1 MKEDIF
7 GSGGGKGGR
16 QPVEAP
22 NTLQSRSTI
31 KLVEVLSEGPIGGVV
46 GELKGVFFD
55 ETPVRNADD
64 SYNFPAVKFD
74 QRFGLWD
81 GYDPAEPA
89 QTHIPGFSDGTESP
103 IAVAT
108 EITVSG
114 VTRNVSTNVDA
125 ARVIVRL
132 PQGLYKGEDSGDLN
146 GYRVGIRIETRLTA
160 GGTWTIAKEK
170 TITGKTLTAYEEAY
184 RIERPDAG
192 GTAEWQIRIT
202 RTTTP
207 SVSIKAVDRID
218 WQAYSELR
226 DIKVTYDGAAVV
238 GVALDA
244 ESTGGRVPRRSYLV
258 DGRQVK
264 VPHNYTPRTYH
275 TNGTVN
281 TQAVYTGTFNGTMV
295 DSTASCDNPA
305 WVLYDLLT
313 NDRYG
318 MGEVI
323 DPSQIDI
330 YSFYDAAVYCD
341 ELVDDGLDGS
351 TNEPRFRFN
360 GVLQTREEAFKT
372 IQAVAASMRAFV
384 FVANGLVKI
393 IQDRPQD
400 TVAVITNANVVDG
413 KFSYSNSELAARA
426 TAATV
431 VFNDRLDNYNPRTI
445 IEEANSTAIARYGYN
460 KIELAAYG
468 VVDEAQARR
477 MAKWAIDGSFR
488 EDIIATFSVSWQ
500 NAFVEVGDVVSVS
513 DNFIA
518 NYQLGGKIV
527 GGDTDSITL
536 DRAVTLSGPSNIRYM
551 RWDGTEAIR
560 IITNPPGTY
569 TTLDLSPGENVG
581 VYVGSAWGLYGTAI
595 PRLFKILSVKE
606 ASLGVYELSA
616 VSYDPASYDRIE
628 SGIIVDPPD
637 FGVPGGGSLP
647 APTGLTINRESLVDV
662 NGNAIYNL
670 RIDWNDV
677 VDPNFRNYRVRWRKD
692 NNQFQWSGDVLQS
705 EFIIDNALPGVYEV
719 SVYAYNARGAQSP
732 GVEGWY
738 RLAVGTTV
746 SSLPQPTNLRLK
758 TGGTSFNG
766 LAFTFVW
773 DAPAPSPSVE
783 FVLKDYQVK
792 LYNGATLIQTIDTD
806 VREVS
811 VTREQVVAWAG
822 SPIRT
827 ISVEVRARDS
837 VLNLT
842 NAVSA
847 NFSNAAPAAPT
858 GVVVTAYQDFFQV
871 VHNAIPTDAVGTVI
885 HASTSSG
892 FSIQPSNM
900 VKKDVGTR
908 HLVEAAATTTYYVR
922 VGYYDEWSDSGLNY
936 SAQFSV
942 TTESLVSGLIPNAPT
957 GLTVTSQLIN
967 NGNQT
972 QIARLLIQ
980 WNRSS
985 NASQYD
991 LEIAESSGNTVILT
1005 VAQPDSGNISYYHD
1019 AQPGLTYTVR
1029 VRSRFST
1036 GLSTWT
1042 GAVVHVAAAGIAPG
1056 VPTSVTATPAYQG
1069 AIIRWAFPGNP
1080 DFQSV
1085 EIYRTPAGGSETLVT
1100 RVNRPLTQYYDTGLT
1115 IGTNY
1120 TYRVR
1125 SLNIAGQTSAYV
1137 TATPNPVTAANVPNN
1152 TIAAAQIVAGSITA
1166 LQIAANTITA
1176 NNIAVGTI
1184 TTDRIAANT
1193 ITTNNLAVGNI
1204 TGGFDRTG
1212 VARILRDQSAYIAR
1226 GFAPNLRF
1234 QRTETVGGQ
1243 IRTINANP
1251 EIYAVG
1257 SVSSGNV
1264 YIGGKFNQ
1272 VANTGTTDLNWYA
1285 RNSVAA
1291 YSQNGVV
1298 NTAFNLNLAGPG
1310 SESPVV
1316 FALLPLPDN
1325 TLLVGGL
1332 FISANGS
1339 STNGLVR
1346 VNSSGG
1352 VLNTYTLN
1360 HSSLPG
1366 VGVCTALSRDSLGRI
1381 YVGGFFTTVNGTAR
1395 TSIARLT
1402 SGYAL
1407 DTTWNVNISGG
1418 NGNVYTCEVD
1428 PNNND
1433 VLIGGDFDFVGG
1445 GSRVNAAI
1453 VNSSGQLTGFNA
1465 QVSRTLAQG
1474 VPYNRSEV
1482 RAFTVE
1488 HSTTYGKRYWL
1499 GGTFSYACGF
1509 SSGSF
1514 SRYLVLTN
1522 ATGGYF
1528 RGLSPNGAVYAIKS
1542 GYYADGDDHMYFSGD
1557 FTLLDNVPVT
1567 LDGQWIGGGYPAN
1580 NLARYRMDSLTAQE
1594 YRGFVDTNWSAGVG
1608 GITYAMAVDTQ
1619 GGLLVGGNWRTV
1631 GGNINVKSITADHI
1645 RANSITASEIAAD
1658 TITAAQIR
1666 TGSITV
1672 DKIASN
1678 IASDNYI
1685 AGQQG
1690 WAINRATGTAEFGN
1704 LNARGNLRTG
1714 NNTPGQQRFEILSN
1728 DSTYLVWAG
1737 TGAMTDPNAVFY
1749 IKRDGTAYVRGGI
1762 SGGVLSTSVNTSS
1775 IAANAQITTG
1785 PFGTNGQPINV
1796 LVSYNYQSVV
1806 SSNELNWTSGTNPQA
1821 TITLYAKTNGG
1832 PESTIRSETFFGSHF
1847 ISNESEPCIP
1857 SFFRQHI
1864 GGSFTYVAPGL
1875 GTAGTREFRAQITSR
1890 ILSSSTSTPRYC
1902 PGGSTAQASQ
1912 EQTLSIV
1919 TTEVP

>member
-46 GELKGVFFD
+46 GELKGVYFD

-81 GYDPAEPA
+81 GYNPAEPA

-108 EITVSG
+108 EITVAG

-160 GGTWTIAKEK
+160 GGTWAIAKEK
-170 TITGKTLTAYEEAY
+170 TITGKTLTPYEEAY
-184 RIERPDAG
+184 RIERPDVG
-192 GTAEWQIRIT
+192 GTAEWQIRIS

-207 SVSIKAVDRID
+207 SVSIKSVDRID

-275 TNGTVN
+275 ANGTVN
-281 TQAVYTGTFNGTMV
+281 TQAAYTGTFNGTMV

-500 NAFVEVGDVVSVS
+500 NAFVEVGDVISVS

-616 VSYDPASYDRIE
+616 VSYDPGSYDRIE

-842 NAVSA
+842 TAVSA
-847 NFSNAAPAAPT
+847 NFSNAAPATPT
-858 GVVVTAYQDFFQV
+858 GLTLTPYQDYFQV
-871 VHNAIPTDAVGTVI
+871 VHDAIPSDAAGTVI
-885 HASTSSG
+885 HASTTSG
-892 FSIQPSNM
+892 FTPTAANM

-908 HLVEAAATTTYYVR
+908 HLVEAAATTTYFVR
-922 VGYYDEWSDSGLNY
+922 VGYYDEWSDQGLNY
-936 SAQFSV
+936 SAQQSV
-942 TTESLVSGLIPNAPT
+942 TTQSLVSGLIPNAPT
-957 GLTVTSQLIN
+957 GLNVTSQLIN

-972 QIARLLIQ
+972 QVARLTIT
-980 WNRSS
+980 WIRSS

-991 LEIAESSGNTVILT
+991 LEIGESGGSTQILT
-1005 VAQPDSGNISYYHD
+1005 VAQPDSGNVTAYYD
-1019 AQPGLTYTVR
+1019 ALPGLTYTVR

-1042 GAVVHVAAAGIAPG
+1042 AAVNHVAAAGIAPS
-1056 VPTSVTATPAYQG
+1056 VPTSVTAQSAYQG

-1137 TATPNPVTAANVPNN
+1137 TATPAPVQAANVPNN

-1166 LQIAANTITA
+1166 LQIAAATITA

-1184 TTDRIAANT
+1184 TSDRIAANT
-1193 ITTNNLAVGNI
+1193 ITTNNLLAGNI

-1212 VARILRDQSAYIAR
+1212 VARLLRDNAYIAR
-1226 GFAPNLRF
+1226 GFAPNLRN
-1234 QRTETVGGQ
+1234 QRSEV
-1243 IRTINANP
+1243 INGVTRVINTNP
-1251 EIYAVG
+1251 EIYAIAVSPLNS
-1257 SVSSGNV
+1257 SVFV
-1264 YIGGKFNQ
+1264 GGKFIQAASTGITDLIWYQRTSLANFLSSG
-1272 VANTGTTDLNWYA
+1272 AINTG
-1285 RNSVAA
+1285 
-1291 YSQNGVV
+1291 
-1298 NTAFNLNLAGPG
+1298 FNVTLTGPG
-1310 SESPVV
+1310 SEQPTV
-1316 FALLPLPDN
+1316 FATLALNDGS
-1325 TLLVGGL
+1325 LLVGGL
-1332 FISANGS
+1332 FINANGS
-1339 STNGLVR
+1339 SSTGLVR
-1346 VNSSGG
+1346 VNGSTGQ
-1352 VLNTYTLN
+1352 VLTTYQVTLN
-1360 HSSLPG
+1360 GGPG
-1366 VGVCTALSRDSLGRI
+1366 VVTCLSQDTAGRI
-1381 YVGGFFTTVNGTAR
+1381 YVGGRFDTIGGVSR
-1395 TSIARLT
+1395 SSIARLSTGYGVDTWST
-1402 SGYAL
+1402 SL
-1407 DTTWNVNISGG
+1407 WGG
-1418 NGNVYTCEVD
+1418 LSTVYCCDVD
-1428 PNNND
+1428 PTNND

-1445 GSRVNAAI
+1445 ASRVNAAI
-1453 VNSSGQLTGFNA
+1453 VNSLGQITGFNA
-1465 QVSRTLAQG
+1465 QINRTLSQG

-1482 RAFTVE
+1482 RAFRVE
-1488 HSTTYGKRYWL
+1488 PSTTYGRRYWI
-1499 GGTFSYACGF
+1499 GGTFTSMAGF
-1509 SSGSF
+1509 NSAI

-1522 ATGGYF
+1522 STGGYF
-1528 RGLSPNGAVYAIKS
+1528 RGLSPNGAVYAIEPGS
-1542 GYYADGDDHMYFSGD
+1542 DTLTDDFMYFSGD
-1557 FTLLDNVPVT
+1557 FTLLDNVPQA
-1567 LDGQWIGGGYPAN
+1567 LDGQWLGGGFPSN
-1580 NLARYRMDSLTAQE
+1580 NLARYRLLSTTSNE
-1594 YRGFVDTNWSAGVG
+1594 YRGLIDTNWSAGVG
-1608 GITYAMAVDTQ
+1608 GITYRLAKDNS
-1619 GGLLVGGNWRTV
+1619 GGLIIGGNWRTV
-1631 GGNINVKSITADHI
+1631 GGNISVKSITADHI
-1645 RANSITASEIAAD
+1645 RANSITANEIAAD
-1658 TITAAQIR
+1658 TITAAEIR

-1678 IASDNYI
+1678 IQSDNYI
-1685 AGQQG
+1685 AGSQG

-1762 SGGVLSTSVNTSS
+1762 TGGVLSTSVNTSS

-1785 PFGTNGQPINV
+1785 PFSTNGQPINV
-1796 LVSYNYQSVV
+1796 LVTYNYNSQV
-1806 SSNELNWTSGTNPQA
+1806 SSSEIRWLSGTNPTA
-1821 TITLYAKTNGG
+1821 TISLWGRTNGG
-1832 PESTIRSETFFGSHF
+1832 GEVFIRSETFTGSYF
-1847 ISNESEPCIP
+1847 INNEYEPCGI
-1857 SFFRQHI
+1857 SFFRQNL
-1864 GGSFTYVAPGL
+1864 GGSFTYIAPGL

-1890 ILSSSTSTPRYC
+1890 TLATSTSQSSGC
-1902 PGGSTAQASQ
+1902 PNGSTFAASQ
-1912 EQTLSIV
+1912 EQRLAIT
-1919 TTEVP
+1919 TTETP